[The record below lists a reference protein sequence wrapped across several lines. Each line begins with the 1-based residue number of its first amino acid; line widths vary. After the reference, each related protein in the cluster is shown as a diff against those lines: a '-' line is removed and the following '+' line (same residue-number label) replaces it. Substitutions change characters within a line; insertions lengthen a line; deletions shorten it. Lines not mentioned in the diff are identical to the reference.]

1 MITIKP
7 HHFIDIIKL
16 YGAGIG
22 TFVPDTA
29 YQHDFYRI
37 ANEIIG
43 NMDTVLQLTVY
54 GDDIC
59 KPCNRYNGKE
69 CTDPLDC
76 IQGFCRKETYNQ
88 TLDTRLL
95 TLLVL
100 NTDETY
106 TARAILDK
114 MWREKSMNFLVWQEE
129 RELTET
135 RNALFQKGCEK
146 LLAKFSDC

>member
-1 MITIKP
+1 M
-7 HHFIDIIKL
+7 
-16 YGAGIG
+16 
-22 TFVPDTA
+22 PDTA
-29 YQHDFYRI
+29 YEHDFYRV

-59 KPCNRYNGKE
+59 KPCNR
-69 CTDPLDC
+69 
-76 IQGFCRKETYNQ
+76 
-88 TLDTRLL
+88 LDTRLL

-100 NTDETY
+100 NTDEAY

-114 MWREKSMNFLVWQEE
+114 LYRKENIIFLVWREE
-129 RELTET
+129 QRELTEK

-146 LLAKFSDC
+146 FLGKFSAC